1 MKKIRLLI
9 MITLTI
15 QACQPPVI
23 EAIQQSGINI
33 TVSASGEL
41 ESTITALISPPAI
54 KGTWNYQIK
63 YLIAENTPVKK
74 GALLVSFDDKEV
86 NSQLEQQQAELSQV
100 RQELANKIIQETAT
114 EKKLLLAVAEM
125 QMNFDKALRTADI
138 IDQSLSENDKRKV
151 FIDFTIAKND
161 LYLAQEKIKFHK
173 NNQQLNLR
181 LAQGKIDRATIKVSS
196 LKQDI
201 NKLKIKAPID
211 GIVIYRSN
219 WRGEKLAVG
228 ESVSFGRPILEVAVL
243 DQMQLTAQI
252 AEVDSGKIRVGQ
264 TVDIKLDSVQGQ
276 TFKCKIIS
284 LGGIFREKSRQDK
297 RRICDVI
304 IAFDKTNSD
313 IMRPGMTARVEV
325 IITPRKDLSTTLSKS
340 ITQSNDAEKIT
351 ISGLSS
357 QPQKFVEISHI
368 VSSKSIIFRGLNT
381 EDKVL
386 L

>member
-1 MKKIRLLI
+1 

-54 KGTWNYQIK
+54 KGSWNYQIK

-276 TFKCKIIS
+276 TFKGKIIS

>member
-1 MKKIRLLI
+1 
-9 MITLTI
+9 MIILTI
-15 QACQPPVI
+15 QACQPPVT
-23 EAIQQSGINI
+23 ETIQPNSINI

-74 GALLVSFDDKEV
+74 GALLVSFDDKEI
-86 NSQLEQQQAELSQV
+86 NNQLVQQQAELNQAQ
-100 RQELANKIIQETAT
+100 QELANKIIQETAT
-114 EKKLLLAVAEM
+114 EKKLLLVVAEM

-173 NNQQLNLR
+173 KNQQLNLR
-181 LAQGKIDRATIKVSS
+181 LAQGKVDRAATKTSA
-196 LKQDI
+196 LKQNI

-219 WRGEKLAVG
+219 WRGEKLAAG
-228 ESVSFGRPILEVAVL
+228 ETVSFGRPILEVAVL
-243 DQMQLTAQI
+243 EKMQLTAQI

-264 TVDIKLDSVQGQ
+264 TVDIKIDSVQGQ
-276 TFKCKIIS
+276 SFKGKIIS
-284 LGGIFREKSRQDK
+284 LGSIFREKSRQDK

-325 IITPRKDLSTTLSKS
+325 TITPRKDFSTALSKS
-340 ITQSNDAEKIT
+340 IIQSNDAAKIT
-351 ISGLSS
+351 ISGSSS
-357 QPQKFVEISHI
+357 QPQKFVEISRV
-368 VSSKSIIFRGLNT
+368 VSSNSIIFNGLNIR
-381 EDKVL
+381 DKVL

>member
-1 MKKIRLLI
+1 

-125 QMNFDKALRTADI
+125 QMNFDKALRTTDI

-276 TFKCKIIS
+276 TFKGKIIS

>member
-276 TFKCKIIS
+276 TFKGKIIS

>member
-1 MKKIRLLI
+1 M
-9 MITLTI
+9 
-15 QACQPPVI
+15 
-23 EAIQQSGINI
+23 
-33 TVSASGEL
+33 
-41 ESTITALISPPAI
+41 
-54 KGTWNYQIK
+54 
-63 YLIAENTPVKK
+63 
-74 GALLVSFDDKEV
+74 
-86 NSQLEQQQAELSQV
+86 
-100 RQELANKIIQETAT
+100 
-114 EKKLLLAVAEM
+114 
-125 QMNFDKALRTADI
+125 
-138 IDQSLSENDKRKV
+138 
-151 FIDFTIAKND
+151 
-161 LYLAQEKIKFHK
+161 
-173 NNQQLNLR
+173 
-181 LAQGKIDRATIKVSS
+181 
-196 LKQDI
+196 
-201 NKLKIKAPID
+201 
-211 GIVIYRSN
+211 IYRSN

-276 TFKCKIIS
+276 TFKGKIIS

-304 IAFDKTNSD
+304 IAFDKTKSD